1 MNRKRWTSTWV
12 KRAKATISQQ
22 FLCETDTKIIQER
35 VRRKEVVA
43 EDWTVGSLQFP
54 FQLSVLLLFLGV
66 LLCLLFQ
73 EGHQF
78 LPQCPHLESQAAQL
92 AQQLD
97 IHSAEVPLGWEGA
110 VMGVPLQTAKG

>member
-1 MNRKRWTSTWV
+1 MLLVGRGDVVVCHSSTSRTHLGNGLEEQ
-12 KRAKATISQQ
+12 RRCSQAEIQ
-22 FLCETDTKIIQER
+22 HQER
-35 VRRKEVVA
+35 PLEMPLSPSAPSGLRL
-43 EDWTVGSLQFP
+43 SLWDP
-54 FQLSVLLLFLGV
+54 LLLR
-66 LLCLLFQ
+66 LLFQ